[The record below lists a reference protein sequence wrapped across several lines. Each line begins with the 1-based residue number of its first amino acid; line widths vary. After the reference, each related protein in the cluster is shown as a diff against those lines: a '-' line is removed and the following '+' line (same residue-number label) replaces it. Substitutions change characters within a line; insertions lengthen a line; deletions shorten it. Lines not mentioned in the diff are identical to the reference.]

1 MGFSSYRLDFYHYYT
16 LVTLFSFYISS
27 VLPESPRW
35 LLAKGHTKRGM
46 KIIRKMAETNKAD
59 ISASA
64 LQIEV
69 EDESGSQGNV
79 LDLFKHRKLCITTL
93 IVFLNW

>member
-1 MGFSSYRLDFYHYYT
+1 MLNNLR
-16 LVTLFSFYISS
+16 

-46 KIIRKMAETNKAD
+46 KIVRKMAETNKAN
-59 ISASA
+59 IKASE
-64 LQIEV
+64 LQIEA

-79 LDLFKHRKLCITTL
+79 LDLFKHRKLCITTV